1 MEFYCRSCASP
12 HTSSIIP
19 LGTLPLANALLSEPT
34 TVPEPMHNL
43 EVMICSDCGLAQLRD
58 LVDPVELFSNYV
70 YFSSNADTALLS
82 AANLVDRISHHLQ
95 AKALVVEIASNDG
108 YLLKNY
114 VAKGVDVLG
123 IDPAQ
128 NIAKVANDNGIPT
141 LCDFF
146 GEELALKLATQGKQA
161 DVIHANNVMAH
172 VPDINGFIKGLR
184 TLLKPTGQAI
194 IEVPYWLDLVQKIEF
209 DTIYHEHVY
218 YFSVKTLRTAFE
230 RHGLELI
237 DVEKLSIHGG
247 SLRLFVMHHGKQNV
261 SNVVN
266 NMIHAEDQLG
276 LHSSSTF
283 LRFMDKLNRLKD
295 DLTKTLASL
304 KEEGARIAAYGA
316 SAKGTTLL
324 NFFGIGKDM
333 IDFVVDRS
341 QVKQGRFTPGKQ
353 LKILAPDALLEKN
366 ITHALLLSWNFV
378 DEIMDQQQE
387 FTSRGGQFIIPLP
400 EVKILLNQT
409 SEA

>member
-1 MEFYCRSCASP
+1 M
-12 HTSSIIP
+12 
-19 LGTLPLANALLSEPT
+19 LSERT
-34 TVPEPMHNL
+34 TVPEPMYNL

-58 LVDPVELFSNYV
+58 LVDPVELFSDYV

-82 AANLVDRISHHLQ
+82 ASDLVECIAPPLTSQ
-95 AKALVVEIASNDG
+95 ALVVEIASNDG

-114 VAKGVDVLG
+114 IAKGIDVLG

-128 NIAKVANDNGIPT
+128 NIAKVANDKGIPT

-194 IEVPYWLDLVQKIEF
+194 IEIPYWLDLVQKLEF

-218 YFSVKTLRTAFE
+218 YFSVRALQAAFE
-230 RHGLELI
+230 RHNLELVDI
-237 DVEKLSIHGG
+237 EKISIHGG
-247 SLRLFVMHHGKQNV
+247 SLRLFVMHKGKKNV
-261 SNVVN
+261 SNVVS
-266 NMIHAEDQLG
+266 NMIHAENQIG

-283 LRFMDKLNRLKD
+283 LSFMNKLNKLKD
-295 DLTKTLASL
+295 DLTNTLKSL
-304 KEEGARIAAYGA
+304 KEGGARIAAYGA

-324 NFFGIGKDM
+324 NFFGIGKDI

-341 QVKQGRFTPGKQ
+341 LVKQKFFTPGTQ
-353 LKILAPDALLEKN
+353 LEILAPSALLERN
-366 ITHALLLSWNFV
+366 ITHTLLLSWNFV
-378 DEIMDQQQE
+378 DEIMAQQQE
-387 FTSRGGQFIIPLP
+387 FTSRGGKFIIPLP
-400 EVKILLNQT
+400 EVKILPNQT
-409 SEA
+409 